1 MAHLH
6 FVLMFLLLFMPI
18 FINNAIVA
26 APPSGYADITCGDPY
41 VLSLHRTL
49 TVYDGS
55 ATSAHSQALQ
65 AYHQASPI
73 TDVALVS
80 FSPINVNV
88 PLLTHNIFFILFWLV
103 HHERSAF
110 RPLRPRQLLLAARLV
125 GRIRHSLPLRG
136 KQRTFLF
143 TIAGMVIPSSQYGS
157 EINFSCPS
165 IFVTLKKTKTYSF
178 ISSLHTWALHS
189 PAWRRHL
196 RWYARHRRLLA
207 RPWKRGCTVTP
218 SLPRTSRFVLYIH
231 FLMSQFLSPK
241 VDTPFDGFSLHKHS
255 NSPNHRPCGHPPLFP
270 T

>member
-1 MAHLH
+1 M
-6 FVLMFLLLFMPI
+6 
-18 FINNAIVA
+18 A
-26 APPSGYADITCGDPY
+26 APPPGYADITCGDPS
-41 VLSLHRTL
+41 VLPLHRTL

-55 ATSAHSQALQ
+55 TTPAHSQALQ
-65 AYHQASPI
+65 AYHQASSI
-73 TDVALVS
+73 TDIAIVS

-125 GRIRHSLPLRG
+125 GRIRRSLPLRG

-165 IFVTLKKTKTYSF
+165 IFITFKSKTYYF

-231 FLMSQFLSPK
+231 FLMSNFCHQKLIHHSMDSLSTSTVLP
-241 VDTPFDGFSLHKHS
+241 VATVPVSDTP
-255 NSPNHRPCGHPPLFP
+255 PPPLGRAAHVSLTMP
-270 T
+270 SHHPL